1 MKRFLITCLI
11 TAVSLAAIAQK
22 KDFCETFV
30 YHGTMQNSPT
40 SSIGFTMNFLVLKN
54 NMMFG
59 SFRYDTC
66 STPYLLAG
74 TLQQK
79 RIFTLAQRNEAQDST
94 FGLFNGTLQK
104 NFESAS
110 GNRMDAT
117 TKAIYPFTMQR
128 VVGESYWDYIKK
140 NRSLKE
146 FTSIDKALKRPN
158 KVLSIDVAC
167 QGLSAL
173 PDEMAKL
180 TNIVSINLL
189 GNQFD
194 TFPPVLGKMTT
205 LDEISLSSNHLSYV
219 GPEIGLCKNLRI
231 LIMNYNSISE
241 LPKEIGNL
249 TELLYL
255 DISSCPISTL
265 PEEIKNLTKLQE
277 LHINRLSDAEE
288 QRLHEL
294 LPNCVIKHF

>member
-1 MKRFLITCLI
+1 MKKFLVSCLV
-11 TAVSLAAIAQK
+11 AVIFFSAAAQK
-22 KDFCETFV
+22 DGFCETYVF
-30 YHGTMQNSPT
+30 HGTLQTDPESAAD
-40 SSIGFTMNFLVLKN
+40 FTLNFLVLKN
-54 NMMFG
+54 DMMVG

-66 STPYLLAG
+66 STPYKLAG
-74 TLQQK
+74 TMLK
-79 RIFTLAQRNEAQDST
+79 GKKFTLVQRNEQDSVM
-94 FGLFNGTLQK
+94 GLFQGSLQK
-104 NFESAS
+104 KFESGA
-110 GNRMDAT
+110 GNWMDVA
-117 TKAIYPFTMQR
+117 TKAVCPFSFQR
-128 VVGESYWDYIKK
+128 VVGQSYWDYIKK
-140 NRSLKE
+140 NRALKE
-146 FTSIDKALKRPN
+146 YTSIDKALKRPN

-205 LDEISLSSNHLSYV
+205 LDEISLSTNKLSFI
-219 GPEIGLCKNLRI
+219 GPEIGQCKNLRI
-231 LIMNYNSISE
+231 LIMNANRITE
-241 LPKEIGNL
+241 LPKEIGEL

-255 DISSCPISTL
+255 DISRCPISTL

-277 LHINRLSDAEE
+277 LHINSLSDAEE